1 MKTSFSPFQREAE
14 VVDPLGIP
22 AARRRGGGGGGEF
35 LQGFAQAGAGE
46 TGREERWQIRVAYGA
61 AMAGQITPLYIVGK

>member
-1 MKTSFSPFQREAE
+1 
-14 VVDPLGIP
+14 VVDLHGIP
-22 AARRRGGGGGGEF
+22 AARRRGGGGGEEF

-61 AMAGQITPLYIVGK
+61 ALAGQTIPLYIVGN